1 MSHTYVSCLVHC
13 VFSTKG
19 RRNTIAQDIQ
29 DRLWAYIGGI
39 AREKRMGALAVGG
52 AADHVHVLLSIP
64 STMPISKAVQL
75 IKGGSSK
82 WLHDSFPVMREFAWQ
97 EGYGAFSIGVSQVED
112 TVAYIRGQLE
122 HHGATTFDEEYVAF
136 LKKHKIEFDPRY
148 VFG

>member
-1 MSHTYVSCLVHC
+1 MSHTYVSCLIHC

-39 AREKRMGALAVGG
+39 AREKRMSALAVGG

-97 EGYGAFSIGVSQVED
+97 EGYGAFSIGISGVAD
-112 TVAYIRGQLE
+112 TIAYIDEQE
-122 HHGATTFDEEYVAF
+122 QHHRTRTFEEEYIGF
-136 LKKHKIEFDPRY
+136 LKKHDIEYDERH
-148 VFG
+148 VW